1 MQPKND
7 SDVIIG
13 HASLGRSFYPHS
25 DFGIPIWRIKERGDE
40 GAWS

>member
-1 MQPKND
+1 MQPEKD

-25 DFGIPIWRIKERGDE
+25 DFGIPICRIKEIRDE
-40 GAWS
+40 GAWY